1 MLICFIAV
9 LAVSTM
15 ISTLSI
21 ISIRRSFTQSMNV
34 YHSAKDEGYRQEIV
48 SETQSAISMVQME
61 YDLYKDGK
69 QTEDEAKERAK
80 EDIRNFRYRDDQ
92 SGYFWIDDLDYNLVM
107 HPILTDQEGN
117 NRKDLKDQ
125 KGNMII
131 QMIR

>member
-1 MLICFIAV
+1 MQKKKRGYKSVSTSIMLICFIAV

-69 QTEDEAKERAK
+69 QTEDEAKERQTPRLRGFMRK
-80 EDIRNFRYRDDQ
+80 HTTKTRNSII
-92 SGYFWIDDLDYNLVM
+92 SGKVWNHTSL
-107 HPILTDQEGN
+107 
-117 NRKDLKDQ
+117 R
-125 KGNMII
+125 
-131 QMIR
+131 